1 MAVKYSFTFKPMTGQ
16 KSQSVQ
22 TVTRIPEFSTIYQKK
37 HVVPLNLIVRQIEN
51 VVTELIKDDLYNY
64 SLYL

>member
-1 MAVKYSFTFKPMTGQ
+1 MTGQ

-51 VVTELIKDDLYNY
+51 LVTELIKDDLYNY